1 MKSKA
6 NKLIEK
12 RDKLS
17 TDITK
22 YWNIINVEN
31 VVNKNYKRHYE
42 LKELYNSI
50 VEMCKERAMTKLKA
64 LCINMG
70 IRNFKDLP
78 ADNIQKDIFMLS
90 ELNEIKV
97 RLSKVRTINP
107 KLKISKGK
115 KNLNKTEVLTSNWI
129 KARIDELNL
138 QIIEIK
144 DKLNKFN
151 ESAELE
157 EETPMELAA

>member
-17 TDITK
+17 VDITK

-42 LKELYNSI
+42 LKELYKFI
-50 VEMCKERAMTKLKA
+50 VDMCKERAITKLKI

-70 IRNFKDLP
+70 INNFKNLP
-78 ADNIQKDIFMLS
+78 EDCIQKDIFMLS

-97 RLSKVRTINP
+97 RLHNVRTINP

-115 KNLNKTEVLTSNWI
+115 KNLNKTEILTSNWI
-129 KARIDELNL
+129 KARTDEIDL

-151 ESAELE
+151 EKAELE
-157 EETPMELAA
+157 EETSMEIAA

>member
-1 MKSKA
+1 
-6 NKLIEK
+6 
-12 RDKLS
+12 
-17 TDITK
+17 
-22 YWNIINVEN
+22 
-31 VVNKNYKRHYE
+31 
-42 LKELYNSI
+42 
-50 VEMCKERAMTKLKA
+50 
-64 LCINMG
+64 
-70 IRNFKDLP
+70 
-78 ADNIQKDIFMLS
+78 MLS

-129 KARIDELNL
+129 KARIDELDL